1 VAVGAGAAVAG
12 AAVAGACVGAGAW
25 VGVAADWQAERISAT
40 SSKPLKIFIFKL
52 DISFLPFWLNEW
64 LFEMDG

>member
-1 VAVGAGAAVAG
+1 
-12 AAVAGACVGAGAW
+12 

>member
-1 VAVGAGAAVAG
+1 VGGVVAVGAGAAVAG

-40 SSKPLKIFIFKL
+40 SSKTTEDFHF
-52 DISFLPFWLNEW
+52 
-64 LFEMDG
+64 